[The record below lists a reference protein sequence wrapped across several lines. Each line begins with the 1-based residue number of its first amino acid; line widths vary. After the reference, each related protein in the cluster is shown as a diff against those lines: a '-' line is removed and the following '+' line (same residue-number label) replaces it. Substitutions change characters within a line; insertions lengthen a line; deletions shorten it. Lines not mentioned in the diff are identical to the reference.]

1 MRIFR
6 RRAAR
11 NDSDDVAAH
20 TALHAHGGVTTIV
33 SVAAL
38 VFSAY
43 SLWETSLKQADLS
56 VYVTGIVSYGRDVS
70 DNIDVQP
77 AGGFEVLAL
86 PVTIANGGARDAAIL
101 SLQLDVKNPK
111 TGLSARFE
119 GAYTAEAAYFAAGP
133 RPKTPFSALVIA
145 GRTAWTGTVLFYPVS
160 YSNGKSLTPVTKVR
174 TFNDEMR
181 KKYASEMAD
190 SSSFSKLREKLPDLP
205 EWAEQ
210 DAYYAKVVSSN
221 ATVEATLT
229 PISPTPSGWL
239 DRLFGASVQP
249 VSLALQMPDIAE
261 AYLTTQQQLVRLRP
275 AAAGS

>member
-11 NDSDDVAAH
+11 HDSNHIAAH

-56 VYVTGIVSYGRDVS
+56 VYVTGIVSYGRDTS

-77 AGGFEVLAL
+77 AGGFEVLVL
-86 PVTIANGGARDAAIL
+86 PVTIANSGARDAAIL
-101 SLQLDVKNPK
+101 SLQLDVKNPR
-111 TGLSARFE
+111 TGLTARFE
-119 GAYTAEAAYFAAGP
+119 GTYTAEAAYFAAGP

-160 YSNGKSLTPVTKVR
+160 YSNGKSLTPVAKIR
-174 TFNDEMR
+174 AFNDDLR
-181 KKYASEMAD
+181 KKYASEMGD

-205 EWAEQ
+205 EWAEL
-210 DAYYAKVVSSN
+210 DALHAKVLSRN
-221 ATVEATLT
+221 EKVEVTLT
-229 PISPTPSGWL
+229 PIGPAPSGWL
-239 DRLFGASVQP
+239 DRLFGASAQP
-249 VSLALQMPDIAE
+249 VTLALQMPDIAE
-261 AYLTTQQQLVRLRP
+261 AYLVNQQQLVRLRP
-275 AAAGS
+275 AAGS